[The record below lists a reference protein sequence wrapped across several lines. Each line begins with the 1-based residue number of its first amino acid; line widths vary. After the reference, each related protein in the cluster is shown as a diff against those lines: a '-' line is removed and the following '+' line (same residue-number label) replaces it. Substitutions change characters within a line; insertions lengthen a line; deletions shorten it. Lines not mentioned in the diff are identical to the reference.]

1 MNAAYMTG
9 GYSPRPMGALRV
21 SLLGGFQA
29 TVGDA
34 SLPAGGAKQ
43 RAVFAM
49 LALRAGDTVP
59 ESRLIDGIWGDATP
73 SAVRSSLQV
82 YVAHWRR
89 VLGEAECPERIERQ
103 GSGYRLEMDPGGLDI
118 NRYNVLLG
126 LARAALAEE
135 RFAVAAGRFDEAQA
149 LWRGDALQDFVGM
162 PFHQW
167 ETAALEPGRVQALAD
182 RTDALLGAGRGSELV
197 GPLEGLV
204 AQHPYEERFRAQLMH
219 ALYRSG
225 RQVDAL
231 RCFDQART
239 ALVEVGIEVGPQL
252 RAMEQRVLQQDP
264 DLESRVSPFA
274 HAAPPEP
281 ITSLVGR
288 DTEVV
293 ELVSLTSRGVDRLVT
308 LTGPG
313 GVGKSRLALEVAN
326 RVEEE
331 GWMPVAYVAIP
342 EVADSSAVALAVN
355 AAFGVP
361 ESWRERPV
369 AEIARMLGTSP
380 LLLVVDGVEHV
391 HGSVRNV
398 VSEVL
403 QHGRQLRVLVT
414 SRVPLGLNGERQVP
428 VSPLAFRA
436 AAGESLREVPAVALF
451 IERAERFQSGLLF
464 DDGDVEVIG
473 AICEGVDGLPLAIEL
488 AAARSGT
495 LGVEELRKRLVSRL
509 DVVAAPYRA
518 GEQRHRSLR
527 DVIGWS
533 FGLLSADAQTLLA
546 RLSVFSG
553 GFSLAHVEQ
562 LWGDAP
568 GPTRLLDAFE
578 ELDRHSMLTRLPG
591 KAVPRFRLLAMV
603 REFAGEMLDGL
614 GETADAHRRLIR
626 WVHRGVEAAGGRVG
640 AGAKQFDHLEVEV
653 DNVRAAVLWAL
664 ENAPSDDA
672 AELANSLYVWWMHL
686 ARRSELWSWFET
698 LADREGVTAKLRT
711 RLRLLAGLIES
722 HEGHYRASIDSLMLV
737 LNTSAEL
744 TEEEE
749 AQARLCVAENRAAI
763 GDYAGALH
771 EMDVVS
777 RKVMRPDEAM
787 ALRLHFTRG
796 FVATL
801 FNELEVAESEFRA
814 VLESPIINLWV
825 EAKGKAL
832 GSLAEVLRLMGDF
845 DLSERLLR
853 QALEAGKESG
863 SNEVM
868 EFLHGQQA
876 LTAGMQGEYLSALG
890 AAERCLRATGTG
902 DVDLDSLARAAL
914 ATVIA
919 ARALDLPGSRQL
931 RILAEGV
938 LSTAFTGTGH
948 GVVVRREAEAVGLEL
963 TNVGSSGIETPL
975 RAQTLAL
982 PLAQAIAGVLSPT
995 GPGPIGFW

>member
-1 MNAAYMTG
+1 
-9 GYSPRPMGALRV
+9 MGTLRV
-21 SLLGGFQA
+21 SLLGGFQT

-89 VLGEAECPERIERQ
+89 VLGEADCSDRIERQ

-118 NRYNVLLG
+118 HRYYVLLE
-126 LARAALAEE
+126 LARTALAEE
-135 RFAVAAGRFDEAQA
+135 RFVVAAGRFDEAQA

-167 ETAALEPGRVQALAD
+167 ETASLEPGRVQALAD
-182 RTDALLGAGRGSELV
+182 RTDALLGAGRGSDLV

-231 RCFDQART
+231 RSFDQART
-239 ALVEVGIEVGPQL
+239 ALVDIGIEAGPQL

-288 DTEVV
+288 EAEVV
-293 ELVSLTSRGVDRLVT
+293 ELVSLASRGVDRLVT

-326 RVEEE
+326 RVQEE

-342 EVADSSAVALAVN
+342 EVADSSVVALAVN

-380 LLLVVDGVEHV
+380 LLLVVDGAEHV
-391 HGSVRNV
+391 HGSVRDV

-403 QHGRQLRVLVT
+403 QHSRQLRVLVT

-428 VSPLAFRA
+428 VAPLVCRA
-436 AAGESLREVPAVALF
+436 AEGESLREVPAVELF

-464 DDGDVEVIG
+464 DDSDVSVIG
-473 AICEGVDGLPLAIEL
+473 EICEGVDGLPLAIEL

-495 LGVEELRKRLVSRL
+495 LGLEELRKRLVSRL

-562 LWGDAP
+562 IWGDAL

-591 KAVPRFRLLAMV
+591 KVVPRFRLLATV
-603 REFAGEMLDGL
+603 REFAGEVLGGL
-614 GETADAHRRLIR
+614 GETADAHHRLIR

-640 AGAKQFDHLEVEV
+640 AGAKQFDHLELEV

-664 ENAPSDDA
+664 ENASSDDA
-672 AELANSLYVWWMHL
+672 AELTNSLYVWWMHL
-686 ARRSELWSWFET
+686 ARRSELWGWLET
-698 LADREGVTAKLRT
+698 LAGRKDITAKLFT

-722 HEGHYRASIDSLMLV
+722 HEGRYRTSIDSLMMV
-737 LNTSAEL
+737 LNTSVEL

-749 AQARLCVAENRAAI
+749 GQARLCVAENRAAI
-763 GDYAGALH
+763 GDHTGALQ
-771 EMDVVS
+771 EMNLVA
-777 RKVMRPDEAM
+777 RKMTKPDEAM

-832 GSLAEVLRLMGDF
+832 GSLAEVLRLTGDF
-845 DLSERLLR
+845 DVSERLIQ
-853 QALEAGKESG
+853 QAFEAGEESG

-868 EFLHGQQA
+868 EFLYGQQA
-876 LTAGMQGEYLSALG
+876 LTAVLRKEHLSALR
-890 AAERCLRATGTG
+890 AAERCLRATGSG
-902 DVDLDSLARAAL
+902 DVDLESLARAAL

-919 ARALDLPGSRQL
+919 ARALDLPGTHQL
-931 RILAEGV
+931 RILAEAV
-938 LSTAFTGTGH
+938 LSTVFTGRGH
-948 GVVVRREAEAVGLEL
+948 AVVVRREAEAANLEL
-963 TNVGSSGIETPL
+963 TEAGSLGTETPL
-975 RAQTLAL
+975 RRQTLAL
-982 PLAQAIAGVLSPT
+982 SLAQAIAGVLSAT
-995 GPGPIGFW
+995 GPGSIAFR

>member
-1 MNAAYMTG
+1 MTS

-73 SAVRSSLQV
+73 SSVRSSLQV

-89 VLGEAECPERIERQ
+89 VLGEADCSDRIERQ
-103 GSGYRLEMDPGGLDI
+103 GSGYRLEMDAGGLDI
-118 NRYNVLLG
+118 HRYYVLLE
-126 LARAALAEE
+126 LARTALAEE
-135 RFAVAAGRFDEAQA
+135 RFVVAVGRFDEAQA

-167 ETAALEPGRVQALAD
+167 ETASLEPGRVQALAD
-182 RTDALLGAGRGSELV
+182 RTDALLGAGRGSDLV

-231 RCFDQART
+231 RSFDQART
-239 ALVEVGIEVGPQL
+239 ALVDIGIEAGPQL

-288 DTEVV
+288 EADVA
-293 ELVSLTSRGVDRLVT
+293 ELVSLASRGVDRLVT

-326 RVEEE
+326 RVQEE
-331 GWMPVAYVAIP
+331 GWLPVAYVAIP
-342 EVADSSAVALAVN
+342 EVADSSVVALAVN

-369 AEIARMLGTSP
+369 ADIARMLGASP

-391 HGSVRNV
+391 HGSVRDV

-403 QHGRQLRVLVT
+403 QHGRHLRVLVT

-428 VSPLAFRA
+428 VSPLACRA
-436 AAGESLREVPAVALF
+436 AVGEPLREVPAVELF

-473 AICEGVDGLPLAIEL
+473 EICEGVDGLPLAIEL

-562 LWGDAP
+562 IWGDAP
-568 GPTRLLDAFE
+568 GSACLLDSFE

-591 KAVPRFRLLAMV
+591 KAVPRFRLLATV
-603 REFAGEMLDGL
+603 REFAGEVLGGL
-614 GETADAHRRLIR
+614 GETADAHHRLIR

-640 AGAKQFDHLEVEV
+640 AGAKQFDHLELEV

-664 ENAPSDDA
+664 ENASSDDA
-672 AELANSLYVWWMHL
+672 AELTNSLYVWWMARGRAEELGRWYEQSLGRPQHDERRRAQTELYLGRIHGRKDRVEESNMLLYSALERFRQANDSDGIVHALSSLVENCVHQRTFETATPLVNEALLL
-686 ARRSELWSWFET
+686 ARGSISTEVRCRALHAACWLAGALRDLDAASYTAQLLVNEASRAGLVEFEAKT
-698 LADREGVTAKLRT
+698 LADLAWIA
-711 RLRLLAGLIES
+711 RLRPDPESAHRWATLAAES
-722 HEGHYRASIDSLMLV
+722 AVM
-737 LNTSAEL
+737 
-744 TEEEE
+744 
-749 AQARLCVAENRAAI
+749 AAT
-763 GDYAGALH
+763 GGS
-771 EMDVVS
+771 VVS
-777 RKVMRPDEAM
+777 AYTEI
-787 ALRLHFTRG
+787 AL
-796 FVATL
+796 A
-801 FNELEVAESEFRA
+801 
-814 VLESPIINLWV
+814 NL
-825 EAKGKAL
+825 AL
-832 GSLAEVLRLMGDF
+832 GRPEDGIKAIAAALSFESGDDLSPSSVLRL
-845 DLSERLLR
+845 
-853 QALEAGKESG
+853 
-863 SNEVM
+863 V
-868 EFLHGQQA
+868 
-876 LTAGMQGEYLSALG
+876 
-890 AAERCLRATGTG
+890 
-902 DVDLDSLARAAL
+902 
-914 ATVIA
+914 
-919 ARALDLPGSRQL
+919 
-931 RILAEGV
+931 
-938 LSTAFTGTGH
+938 
-948 GVVVRREAEAVGLEL
+948 
-963 TNVGSSGIETPL
+963 
-975 RAQTLAL
+975 L
-982 PLAQAIAGVLSPT
+982 PLAAFAEQLDEKEITARAVSLLEIIRAVDLNIKIWPADEDLVGSLFIKMTACDTVGRPVATDVDAIKKARE
-995 GPGPIGFW
+995 IGEWLQGSWLPARSVQP

>member
-1 MNAAYMTG
+1 
-9 GYSPRPMGALRV
+9 MGTLRV
-21 SLLGGFQA
+21 SLLGGFQT

-89 VLGEAECPERIERQ
+89 VLGEADCSDRIERQ

-118 NRYNVLLG
+118 HRYYVLLE
-126 LARAALAEE
+126 LARTALAEE
-135 RFAVAAGRFDEAQA
+135 RFVVAAGRFDEAQA

-167 ETAALEPGRVQALAD
+167 ETASLEPGRVQALAD
-182 RTDALLGAGRGSELV
+182 RTDALLGAGRGSDLV

-231 RCFDQART
+231 RSLDQART
-239 ALVEVGIEVGPQL
+239 ALVDVGIEVGPQL

-288 DTEVV
+288 EADVV
-293 ELVSLTSRGVDRLVT
+293 ELVSLVSRGVDRLVT

-326 RVEEE
+326 RVQEE

-342 EVADSSAVALAVN
+342 EVADSSVVALAVN
-355 AAFGVP
+355 AALGVP

-380 LLLVVDGVEHV
+380 LLLVVDGAEHV
-391 HGSVRNV
+391 HGSVRDV

-403 QHGRQLRVLVT
+403 QHGRLLRVLVT

-428 VSPLAFRA
+428 VSPLACRA
-436 AAGESLREVPAVALF
+436 AVGESLREVPAVELF

-464 DDGDVEVIG
+464 DDSDVAVIG
-473 AICEGVDGLPLAIEL
+473 EICEGVDGLPLAIEL

-495 LGVEELRKRLVSRL
+495 LGLEELRKRLVSRL

-518 GEQRHRSLR
+518 GEPRHRSLR

-562 LWGDAP
+562 LWGDAS
-568 GPTRLLDAFE
+568 GSTRLLDSFE

-614 GETADAHRRLIR
+614 GETADAHRRLVR

-672 AELANSLYVWWMHL
+672 AELANSLYVWWMARGRAEELGRWYEQCLKHPRRGAGIRAWSELYLGRIHGRKDRVVASNDLLYSALAQFRDATNNDGVVYALSSLVENCVHQRNFETARPMVHEAVLL
-686 ARRSELWSWFET
+686 ARGSASPEVRCRALHAACWLSGSLRELDD
-698 LADREGVTAKLRT
+698 ANITAESLVKEAT
-711 RLRLLAGLIES
+711 AAGLIEF
-722 HEGHYRASIDSLMLV
+722 
-737 LNTSAEL
+737 
-744 TEEEE
+744 E
-749 AQARLCVAENRAAI
+749 AKTLADLAWIARLQPNPESAHSWAQLAVERAAI
-763 GDYAGALH
+763 ADTGGS
-771 EMDVVS
+771 VVS
-777 RKVMRPDEAM
+777 AYTEL
-787 ALRLHFTRG
+787 ALANLALGRAG
-796 FVATL
+796 DGI
-801 FNELEVAESEFRA
+801 RA
-814 VLESPIINLWV
+814 VAAALSFESGDDLSP
-825 EAKGKAL
+825 
-832 GSLAEVLRLMGDF
+832 SSVLR
-845 DLSERLLR
+845 
-853 QALEAGKESG
+853 
-863 SNEVM
+863 
-868 EFLHGQQA
+868 
-876 LTAGMQGEYLSALG
+876 
-890 AAERCLRATGTG
+890 
-902 DVDLDSLARAAL
+902 
-914 ATVIA
+914 
-919 ARALDLPGSRQL
+919 
-931 RILAEGV
+931 
-938 LSTAFTGTGH
+938 
-948 GVVVRREAEAVGLEL
+948 
-963 TNVGSSGIETPL
+963 
-975 RAQTLAL
+975 LAL
-982 PLAQAIAGVLSPT
+982 PLVVFAEQLGEDQIAAQAASLIEVVRAVNPDIGVWPADEDLVGALYAKIKSDSRLERSGATDVDAIKKARSLGEWLRFSWGSGRSPKT
-995 GPGPIGFW
+995 SESNG